1 MIMAMTLLPKSI
13 FCNYG
18 NEMNYVFLTDEES
31 FMGSPW
37 PGHQNVPISFEVWF
51 SNRKAFYDNTKH
63 SLGLS
68 RRSLRP
74 HKLVGFIIWR
84 PTVDLFAIRVHIL
97 VWVLFRNIRIEAA
110 PFILSTVLVPPSS
123 YVQISVCK
131 CRIICLGCRRRR
143 RHRSSCETHVDWPWL
158 SH

>member
-13 FCNYG
+13 FCNYR

-37 PGHQNVPISFEVWF
+37 PGHQNVHISFEVWF

-97 VWVLFRNIRIEAA
+97 VRVLFRNIRHSFVMKQKHLFS
-110 PFILSTVLVPPSS
+110 PLSWCLLLRMCKFQYANAES
-123 YVQISVCK
+123 YV
-131 CRIICLGCRRRR
+131 LGVVAVAVVAVTVRRVK
-143 RHRSSCETHVDWPWL
+143 HM
-158 SH
+158 